1 MNSTELSKLIAPF
14 GSDTVYIRS
23 ERPDG
28 SRVFLPVTGVRTI
41 SNGIML
47 TTD

>member
-1 MNSTELSKLIAPF
+1 MNATELSKLIAPF
-14 GSDTVYIRS
+14 SGDTVYIRV
-23 ERPDG
+23 EHPDG

-41 SNGIML
+41 STGIML